1 MLVRFITSVQPA
13 PNVLYEARRQYDLDP
28 KVANAFIAQGVA
40 AAVNVTALDKSG
52 TPGNTTIDN
61 SIGRAA
67 IAAGATSCVIT
78 NAFCKASSVVQ
89 VQLETADATL
99 QRTTVTPANGSF
111 TVTGNAAATGITKFN
126 FSVDN
131 F

>member
-1 MLVRFITSVQPA
+1 MLVRFISPVQPS

-28 KVANAFIAQGVA
+28 KVANAYIAQGVA
-40 AAVNVTALDKSG
+40 TAVDVTSMDKSG
-52 TPGNTTIDN
+52 SPGNTTIN
-61 SIGRAA
+61 SPIGRAA
-67 IAAGATSCVIT
+67 IAAAGTACTIT
-78 NAFCKASSVVQ
+78 NPFCKVSSVIQ

-99 QRTTVTPANGSF
+99 QRVTVTPANGSF